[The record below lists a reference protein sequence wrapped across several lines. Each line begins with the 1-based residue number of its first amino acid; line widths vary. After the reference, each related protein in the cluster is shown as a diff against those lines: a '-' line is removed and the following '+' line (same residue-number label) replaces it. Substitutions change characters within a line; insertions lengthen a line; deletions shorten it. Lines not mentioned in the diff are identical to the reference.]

1 MRLPWRRAP
10 EISFSQ
16 AWKTFIETPL
26 VVDGKPL
33 IVAAKVPPVKTL
45 KARPSSL
52 FERFRKRAM

>member
-16 AWKTFIETPL
+16 AWKQFIETPL

-33 IVAAKVPPVKTL
+33 IVAAKVPAVKPL
-45 KARPSSL
+45 KARSQSV
-52 FERFRKRAM
+52 FDRFRKRAM